1 MFFFNSQRPLL
12 TTIASKGQ
20 AWRNTFYKNF
30 LRWHKTEKN
39 GPHFCKLSSF
49 LGAAA
54 LLPRQGLSCG
64 VAMFPFE
71 ILRLPRFVHRNLPCS
86 ATTGGT
92 TRSPSVILAQRR
104 AQILRLPAKSA
115 LNASHCGKTAIFRCD
130 RLGV

>member
-49 LGAAA
+49 LGAAHGM
-54 LLPRQGLSCG
+54 LPHGNEKKASGVWILTWFSCE
-64 VAMFPFE
+64 V
-71 ILRLPRFVHRNLPCS
+71 
-86 ATTGGT
+86 
-92 TRSPSVILAQRR
+92 
-104 AQILRLPAKSA
+104 K
-115 LNASHCGKTAIFRCD
+115 
-130 RLGV
+130 